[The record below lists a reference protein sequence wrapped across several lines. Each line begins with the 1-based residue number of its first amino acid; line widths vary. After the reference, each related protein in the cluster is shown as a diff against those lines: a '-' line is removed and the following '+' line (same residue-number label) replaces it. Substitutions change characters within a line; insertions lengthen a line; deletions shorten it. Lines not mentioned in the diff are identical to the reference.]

1 MSYLIAIIAVIFLAL
16 TILVISRLQKV
27 MKGVNAVDTNGE
39 DARPGGNKWNG
50 NMFLIF
56 MVLGLIGFVWSYLS
70 AEPDFLPTASSVHG
84 RRTDDLF
91 WFSMGILTIPFIIVN
106 ILLFYFS
113 WRYQYKAGQKATYY
127 PENHRLELI
136 WTVIPAVVM
145 ALLVF
150 TGWRA
155 WSDIMSEAPKDAE
168 VFEIMGKQFGW
179 YVRYPGVD
187 NNKLGNYN
195 YKLIDAQNEMGI
207 DLSDENAFDDFV
219 STAELH
225 IPVNKPVLLKIRARD
240 VLHSVFIPHMRVK
253 MDAVPGM
260 PTKFWFVADKST
272 AEMKAELNNPDFD
285 YEIACTEI
293 CGTGHFSMRLR
304 LIVEDEASY
313 RRWMA
318 EQKTFLETYPD
329 YLAKVPDNLKAKAM
343 KYIPAEA
350 PAVANPDST
359 MATETG
365 SSNTTGI
372 GTSASLR

>member
-1 MSYLIAIIAVIFLAL
+1 MNYLIAIIAVIFVAM

-27 MKGVNAVDTNGE
+27 MKGVNAVDADVADHT
-39 DARPGGNKWNG
+39 RPEGNKWNG
-50 NMFLIF
+50 IMFLVF
-56 MVLGLIGFVWSYLS
+56 MVLGLIGFVWSYLHTE
-70 AEPDFLPTASSVHG
+70 ADFLPIASSIHG

-91 WFSMGILTIPFIIVN
+91 WFSMAVLTVPFIIVN
-106 ILLFYFS
+106 VLLFYFS
-113 WRYQYKAGQKATYY
+113 WRYQYKAGKKATYY
-127 PENHRLELI
+127 PENHKLEI
-136 WTVIPAVVM
+136 VWTIIPAIVM

-195 YKLIDAQNEMGI
+195 YKLIDAQNEMGL
-207 DLSDENAFDDFV
+207 DLSDENAFDDFI

-285 YEIACTEI
+285 YEIACTEV
-293 CGTGHFSMRLR
+293 CGQGHFAMRLR

-313 RRWMA
+313 RNWMA
-318 EQKTFLETYPD
+318 EQKTFLQSYPD
-329 YLAKVPDNLKAKAM
+329 YIAKVPDNLKAKAM
-343 KYIPAEA
+343 KYMPADT
-350 PAVANPDST
+350 PAMANPDST
-359 MATETG
+359 TAQAASAPM
-365 SSNTTGI
+365 